1 LQWERFFSFVL
12 IFVRDGSVAGLLR
25 SNPESRRRRAA
36 EEPGCILLED
46 SRSGAGRGLSYF
58 FRRPVDV
65 LHARTLD
72 ELPGLFARI
81 EQGRAA
87 GLWAAGY
94 VGYECG
100 YHWEPTAAPE
110 FAATAGDMPLASFGL
125 YRAPEIFMAVPEPF
139 AAERFGSLPE
149 WRFGIG
155 EATFTRKVEAIR
167 AWIEAGDTYQVNL
180 TDRFTAESAPGPEVL
195 FAQMMQAQPVA
206 YGALLHLGEAH
217 ILSASP
223 ELFFRQ
229 DDLRI
234 TVRPMKGTAR
244 RGRDSAEDAEGMAAL
259 AQDEKNRA
267 ENLMI
272 VDLLRS
278 DLGRIAEMGSVRVEK
293 LFAVERLPTLL
304 QMSSEITA
312 TLRAD
317 VNAYAVFAALF
328 PSGSIVGAPK
338 VRTMQ
343 VLRQL
348 EDGARGVY
356 TGAIGYFAPGR
367 QGARRAVFSVAIRT
381 AVVRGSTAEM
391 GAGAG
396 ITYSSEPAAEY
407 AECLLKADFLRE
419 EPFEL
424 IETMRVEDGRCALL
438 ERHLGRLAA
447 SAAYFDFACQLESVR
462 AVVDVACA
470 RASQAGPHP
479 WRLRLTLDPDGC
491 VRFSAAEGIEPDA
504 QQLDAMLWPEPV
516 CSRDR
521 FLRHKT
527 TRRALYDQAMAQA
540 RAEGCV
546 DAIFLNERGQVT
558 EGAIHSVMVRH
569 GRRWRTPT
577 LDAGVLPGV
586 FRAHLLATM
595 PELEEAD
602 FYLDDL
608 LAADEIWLTN
618 AVRGVRPVR
627 LVGRR
632 PARPALRP
640 AAAAPHA
647 IVRN

>member
-1 LQWERFFSFVL
+1 MSL
-12 IFVRDGSVAGLLR
+12 
-25 SNPESRRRRAA
+25 RRRTA

-46 SRSGAGRGLSYF
+46 SLSGAGSGPSYF
-58 FRRPVDV
+58 FCEPVEV
-65 LHARTLD
+65 IRVRALA
-72 ELPGLFARI
+72 ELPRLFARI
-81 EQGRAA
+81 EQGRCA

-100 YHWEPTAAPE
+100 YHWEPTAAPG
-110 FAATAGDMPLASFGL
+110 FAAAEGELPLAWFGL
-125 YRAPEIFMAVPEPF
+125 YRAPQTFIAESVPGLPSP
-139 AAERFGSLPE
+139 AA
-149 WRFGIG
+149 WTFGIG
-155 EATFTRKVEAIR
+155 EPGFTRKVQAIH

-180 TDRFTAESAPGPEVL
+180 TDRFRTGTAPAPDVL

-229 DDLRI
+229 DDRRI

-244 RGRDSAEDAEGMAAL
+244 RGRDSAEDVEGMAAL
-259 AQDEKNRA
+259 TQDEKNRA

-293 LFAVERLPTLL
+293 LFEVERLPTLL
-304 QMSSEITA
+304 QMSSEISA

-317 VNAYAVFAALF
+317 ADAFAVFRALF

-343 VLRQL
+343 ILRQL
-348 EDGARGVY
+348 EGRARGVY
-356 TGAIGYFAPGR
+356 TGAIGYFAPDQDGV
-367 QGARRAVFSVAIRT
+367 RRAVFSVAIRT
-381 AVVRGSTAEM
+381 AVVRGNTAEM

-419 EPFEL
+419 EPFRL
-424 IETMRVEDGRCALL
+424 IETMRVEDRQCALL
-438 ERHLGRLAA
+438 ARHLARLAA
-447 SAAYFDFACQLESVR
+447 SAAYFDFDFQAESVR
-462 AVVDVACA
+462 ASVAAACA
-470 RASQAGPHP
+470 QMPDARP
-479 WRLRLTLDPDGC
+479 WRLRLTLDRAGR
-491 VRFSAAEGIEPDA
+491 VGFSPAERIEADA
-504 QQLDAMLWPEPV
+504 LPLEAMLWPEPV
-516 CSRDR
+516 CSQDR

-527 TRRALYDQAMAQA
+527 TRRAVYDRALTQA

-546 DAIFLNERGQVT
+546 DAIFLNEHGQVT
-558 EGAIHSVMVRH
+558 EGAIHSVLVRH

-577 LDAGVLPGV
+577 LAAGVLPGV
-586 FRAHLLATM
+586 MRAHLLATM
-595 PELEEAD
+595 PGLEEAD
-602 FYLDDL
+602 FLLDDL
-608 LAADEIWLTN
+608 YTADEIRLTN
-618 AVRGVRPVR
+618 AVRGVRRCGSLGPGAAG
-627 LVGRR
+627 LQPRR
-632 PARPALRP
+632 SMLS
-640 AAAAPHA
+640 
-647 IVRN
+647 